1 MSLLEVDGLKAGY
14 GDLTV
19 VHGIDLTVDRG
30 EMLTIIGPNGAGKST
45 FLKGIVGLADRK
57 GGSVVLD
64 GVEVT
69 HVPPEEVIYEGICH
83 VPQVD
88 NVFPNLSVLENLKM
102 GAWALEDATFE
113 ERVQAVYDRFPV
125 LKDRPDQKAG
135 TLSGGQQQMV
145 AMGAALM
152 LDPDLLILDEPSAG
166 LAPQLVDDVF
176 KKIVEINNQEG
187 TAVLM
192 VEQNARRALEE
203 SNRGIVLDLG
213 EKEME
218 GSGAQLLDSNEVQ
231 ELYLGT

>member
-1 MSLLEVDGLKAGY
+1 MSVLEVDNLEAGY

-19 VHGIDLTVDRG
+19 VHGVDLSVDRG

-45 FLKGIVGLADRK
+45 FLKGVVGLADRQ
-57 GGSVVLD
+57 GGRVVLND
-64 GVEVT
+64 T
-69 HVPPEEVIYEGICH
+69 DITDSAPEDVIYEGICH
-83 VPQVD
+83 VPQV
-88 NVFPNLSVLENLKM
+88 NNIFQNLSVIENLKM

-113 ERVQAVYDRFPV
+113 ERVESVYDRFSV
-125 LKDRPDQKAG
+125 LEERPNQKAG

-145 AMGAALM
+145 AMCAALM

-176 KKIVEINNQEG
+176 KKIVDINNQED

-192 VEQNARRALEE
+192 VEQNARRALED
-203 SNRGIVLDLG
+203 SDRGVVLNLG
-213 EKEME
+213 KKEME
-218 GSGAQLLDSNEVQ
+218 GTGAELLDSDEVQ

>member
-19 VHGIDLTVDRG
+19 VHGIDLTVARG

-45 FLKGIVGLADRK
+45 FLKGIVGLAERK

-64 GVEVT
+64 GVEIT
-69 HVPPEEVIYEGICH
+69 DVPAEEVIYEGICH

-113 ERVQAVYDRFPV
+113 ERVEDVYERFPV
-125 LKDRPDQKAG
+125 LEERPEQKAG

-176 KKIVEINNQEG
+176 KKIVEINNEEG

-203 SNRGIVLDLG
+203 SDRGIVLDLG
-213 EKEME
+213 KKEME
-218 GSGAQLLDSNEVQ
+218 GTGAELLDSDEVQ